1 MTQCTNMGVLCEQ
14 EAALTAL
21 PVRAAKAI
29 RTAVTLAF
37 LFWLWGSPA
46 LLVESRALWPLTRLL
61 TAQHS
66 AAPGG
71 VVAMSAIATLAI
83 TRRASSA
90 IAAALAP

>member
-1 MTQCTNMGVLCEQ
+1 MHQYVVLREQ
-14 EAALTAL
+14 EAVLTAL

-29 RTAVTLAF
+29 RTAVTLAL
-37 LFWLWGSPA
+37 LFWLWGKPA
-46 LLVESRALWPLTRLL
+46 LLVESRALWPLSRLL
-61 TAQHS
+61 TTQHS

-71 VVAMSAIATLAI
+71 VVAMSAIATLAV